1 MPPETKWYCH
11 RHHSAACASSVLNG
25 KGNPV
30 HAEVAMAFKGL
41 DQFGKF
47 RRRLPGRAGYCV
59 DCLSHLYGEP
69 VETMRGYLSETGI
82 ASRQAH
88 CGNCGE
94 HKDIVTALL
103 PPSLIRYS
111 SGVPAPR

>member
-1 MPPETKWYCH
+1 MT
-11 RHHSAACASSVLNG
+11 
-25 KGNPV
+25 
-30 HAEVAMAFKGL
+30 FKGL

-47 RRRLPGRAGYCV
+47 LGRLSVPAGYCV
-59 DCLSHLYGEP
+59 DCLSLLYGES

-82 ASRQAH
+82 TSRQAH

-103 PPSLIRYS
+103 PPGLIRYS
-111 SGVPAPR
+111 